1 MSLHRQSARQL
12 SRAAQITALAA
23 LALLAVVIMAPRK
36 AVEAP
41 VIELPPTQ
49 TPADPNESQA
59 SSTSSSTPVQ
69 PQDWTMLSVALN
81 AARDPIAGAT
91 GTTTASANTPGTT
104 TTASGQTGDA
114 DPDNPDEPRPQPAPP
129 GWQYLGY
136 AKSGDGRLSALVTI
150 NNIQRFVR
158 AGMQFDSYLISNITT
173 THVLLKRD
181 DQRFEVVR
189 SLPAPFSTSASRAA
203 SPALPGTAA
212 SLGQNIN
219 LEEQR
224 LQLEAERNRRLRE
237 ASQNAANGGPG
248 GTQSP

>member
-36 AVEAP
+36 AIQAP

-49 TPADPNESQA
+49 TPADTNKSQA
-59 SSTSSSTPVQ
+59 SSKSTQAPAQ
-69 PQDWTMLSVALN
+69 PQDWTALTAALD
-81 AARDPIAGAT
+81 AARVPIAGAATTASVNPT
-91 GTTTASANTPGTT
+91 GATTTATN
-104 TTASGQTGDA
+104 TGDPNS
-114 DPDNPDEPRPQPAPP
+114 DDNPDEPRPQPAPP

-136 AKSGDGRLSALVTI
+136 AKVGDDRLSALVTI

-158 AGMQFDSYLISNITT
+158 AGMQFDSYLISDITT
-173 THVLLKRD
+173 SHVLLKRD

-189 SLPAPFSTSASRAA
+189 SKPAPFSTNASRGATPAVPGAA
-203 SPALPGTAA
+203 S
-212 SLGQNIN
+212 SQGQNVT

-237 ASQNAANGGPG
+237 ASQNAANAGQG
-248 GTQSP
+248 GTQNL